1 MKDTDYLY
9 ASTRV
14 RAREAALV
22 GREKLLQ
29 ATDASGAGEI
39 NILIDGLD
47 GGDFSASHDKMTS
60 ALAYACKFTLDASQN
75 SPAVKFLLY
84 KYDCNNVKTA
94 LKCFFRNTDAEDAYF
109 PVGTVPPG
117 EIKKMPAKKDY
128 TALPENMAKAAE
140 EAYLSY
146 VKTSR
151 ACDIDRILD
160 KACFADMARTAKE
173 SGEPVATALV
183 AREADLKNIMMCLRV
198 LRRGGKNS
206 EEELRASLITVG
218 TISTEKLLAAFG
230 GGEKGFCEE
239 LRSTPYHAVS
249 DAVLSR
255 SAADRPSLAE
265 LEKICDDLYLS
276 EVAETKFMQFG
287 APVLFA
293 YLVAVEYEIKNLRI
307 VLAGKLAG
315 LSADDIKM
323 RLRNNYV

>member
-1 MKDTDYLY
+1 
-9 ASTRV
+9 
-14 RAREAALV
+14 
-22 GREKLLQ
+22 
-29 ATDASGAGEI
+29 
-39 NILIDGLD
+39 
-47 GGDFSASHDKMTS
+47 
-60 ALAYACKFTLDASQN
+60 
-75 SPAVKFLLY
+75 
-84 KYDCNNVKTA
+84 
-94 LKCFFRNTDAEDAYF
+94 
-109 PVGTVPPG
+109 
-117 EIKKMPAKKDY
+117 
-128 TALPENMAKAAE
+128 
-140 EAYLSY
+140 
-146 VKTSR
+146 
-151 ACDIDRILD
+151 
-160 KACFADMARTAKE
+160 MARTAKE

-230 GGEKGFCEE
+230 RGEKGFCEE

-276 EVAETKFMQFG
+276 EVAETKFMPFG

-315 LSADDIKM
+315 LSADAIKM

>member
-29 ATDASGAGEI
+29 AAEASGAGEI
-39 NILIDGLD
+39 NILIDGID
-47 GGDFSASHDKMTS
+47 GGDFSASHDKMTA
-60 ALAYACKFTLDASQN
+60 ALAYACKFTLDASGD

-94 LKCFFRNTDAEDAYF
+94 LKCFFRNTEAEDAYF
-109 PVGTVPPG
+109 PVGTVPLDI
-117 EIKKMPAKKDY
+117 IKKMPAEKDY
-128 TALPENMAKAAE
+128 SALPTNMAKAAE

-160 KACFADMARTAKE
+160 KACFADMAETAKE
-173 SGEPVATALV
+173 SGEPIATALV

-198 LRRGGKNS
+198 LRRGGKDS
-206 EEELRASLITVG
+206 EEELRFSLIGVG
-218 TISTEKLLAAFG
+218 TIDTEKLVSAFG
-230 GGEKGFCEE
+230 KGEKGFCEE
-239 LRSTPYHAVS
+239 LRQTPYHAFA

-276 EVAETKFMQFG
+276 EVAETKFMPFG
-287 APVLFA
+287 APVLCA